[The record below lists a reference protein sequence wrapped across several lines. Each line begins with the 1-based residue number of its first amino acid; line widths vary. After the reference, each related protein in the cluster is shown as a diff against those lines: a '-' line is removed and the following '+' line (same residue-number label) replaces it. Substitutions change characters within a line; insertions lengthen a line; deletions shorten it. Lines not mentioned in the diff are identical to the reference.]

1 MNDKKEKTAAEISAE
16 RVKLKAEKQELE
28 KFRKKK
34 DVDDFKRRYFVMYD
48 DVKISYKEDW

>member
-1 MNDKKEKTAAEISAE
+1 MSDKKEKTAAEISAE
-16 RVKLKAEKQELE
+16 RVRLKAEKQELE